1 MNLRTEKFKL
11 LLHRIKYNHL
21 KYKALNNRR
30 SAPGVVLTLVKMCII
45 FYGAMPLKGQYL
57 QLKPKQEVEIAGGLA
72 LHAGVNLLME
82 HNHWGSDSHLGGA
95 GIGWIGTVSIAA
107 KHGQNL

>member
-57 QLKPKQEVEIAGGLA
+57 QLKPKQEVEIAGGAQPL
-72 LHAGVNLLME
+72 GR
-82 HNHWGSDSHLGGA
+82 SDSHLGGA
-95 GIGWIGTVSIAA
+95 GIGWIGAVSIAA
-107 KHGQNL
+107 QHGQNL